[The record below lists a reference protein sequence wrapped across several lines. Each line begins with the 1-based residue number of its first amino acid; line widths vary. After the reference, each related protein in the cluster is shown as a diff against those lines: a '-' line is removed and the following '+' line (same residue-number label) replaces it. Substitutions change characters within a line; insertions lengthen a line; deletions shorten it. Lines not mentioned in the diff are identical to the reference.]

1 MDDTTTSN
9 SGSGG
14 FENFNFDELI
24 RGALEA
30 ASNFFRDPSITTGVS
45 SVASEAIRDAIN
57 GVVADNSSRGGPGIL
72 ASISGLSNSPTLSAI
87 GNLASM
93 NPLIAT
99 LMGGSDV
106 RIAQEAAKI
115 IGRRDYGML
124 RTPKSELDALMV
136 GTNLQEYW
144 KNFADGTS
152 PFKKGLNQ
160 SHVFLAANWLNQSG
174 AISSEEVTNVEG
186 IKDKSGQVME
196 AAMETLSIGKNI
208 LGMGDDVYAILNQV
222 SILGGGKGKNFEEAA
237 KTFKSY
243 ISKLVADGLEMAD
256 IQSAVSHANGQI
268 QNLMAA
274 GYDANVAS
282 MYARDAT
289 AAAFSVSKE
298 MSSKG
303 VDYNAATESNKYVA
317 MKRVVDTQQGGIAL
331 NARAVA
337 LEAMA
342 AKGAVSDEQLAEINQ
357 LMVNGNLT
365 ENNLRDIL
373 GNNYEDFAR
382 IQRGLMARGSQDP
395 SKLASQAASTRFGD
409 VVNRTKD
416 QAIKN
421 QLMEGLA
428 INAIQDYGEKEGKEI
443 VGIAEKVYAGTAS
456 EDEYKFLE
464 MVDPGIASQ
473 LRTLSKSSQQRER
486 KARENAAIM
495 NVLGAKQVSK
505 LDIMS
510 AEDFKNLYD
519 YGVESGNGLVREEDY
534 IPEALK
540 KMGYDEKKMY
550 KLFESE
556 AFKDVD
562 QIRISGEDGRDY
574 FLDRYGI
581 THSMDQKAVEN
592 YNKSQETEK
601 KEEGKGGLVDVLQKL
616 VNLIEKID
624 NYFNNNYGN
633 ATLSNKEQ
641 NQNAGK

>member
-1 MDDTTTSN
+1 
-9 SGSGG
+9 
-14 FENFNFDELI
+14 
-24 RGALEA
+24 
-30 ASNFFRDPSITTGVS
+30 
-45 SVASEAIRDAIN
+45 
-57 GVVADNSSRGGPGIL
+57 
-72 ASISGLSNSPTLSAI
+72 
-87 GNLASM
+87 
-93 NPLIAT
+93 
-99 LMGGSDV
+99 
-106 RIAQEAAKI
+106 
-115 IGRRDYGML
+115 
-124 RTPKSELDALMV
+124 
-136 GTNLQEYW
+136 
-144 KNFADGTS
+144 
-152 PFKKGLNQ
+152 
-160 SHVFLAANWLNQSG
+160 
-174 AISSEEVTNVEG
+174 
-186 IKDKSGQVME
+186 
-196 AAMETLSIGKNI
+196 
-208 LGMGDDVYAILNQV
+208 
-222 SILGGGKGKNFEEAA
+222 
-237 KTFKSY
+237 
-243 ISKLVADGLEMAD
+243 
-256 IQSAVSHANGQI
+256 
-268 QNLMAA
+268 
-274 GYDANVAS
+274 
-282 MYARDAT
+282 
-289 AAAFSVSKE
+289 

-317 MKRVVDTQQGGIAL
+317 MKRVVDTQRGGIAL

-342 AKGAVSDEQLAEINQ
+342 ATGAVSDEQLAEINQ

-409 VVNRTKD
+409 VINKTKD

-443 VGIAEKVYAGTAS
+443 VGIAEKVYAGTAT

-495 NVLGAKQVSK
+495 NVLGAKQVLK

-519 YGVESGNGLVREEDY
+519 YGVESGNSLEQEKDY

-540 KMGYDEKKMY
+540 KMGFDEQKMY

-574 FLDRYGI
+574 FLDRYGN

-601 KEEGKGGLVDVLQKL
+601 KEEQTGLVAVLQKL

>member
-1 MDDTTTSN
+1 
-9 SGSGG
+9 
-14 FENFNFDELI
+14 
-24 RGALEA
+24 
-30 ASNFFRDPSITTGVS
+30 
-45 SVASEAIRDAIN
+45 
-57 GVVADNSSRGGPGIL
+57 
-72 ASISGLSNSPTLSAI
+72 
-87 GNLASM
+87 
-93 NPLIAT
+93 
-99 LMGGSDV
+99 
-106 RIAQEAAKI
+106 
-115 IGRRDYGML
+115 
-124 RTPKSELDALMV
+124 
-136 GTNLQEYW
+136 
-144 KNFADGTS
+144 
-152 PFKKGLNQ
+152 
-160 SHVFLAANWLNQSG
+160 
-174 AISSEEVTNVEG
+174 
-186 IKDKSGQVME
+186 
-196 AAMETLSIGKNI
+196 
-208 LGMGDDVYAILNQV
+208 
-222 SILGGGKGKNFEEAA
+222 
-237 KTFKSY
+237 
-243 ISKLVADGLEMAD
+243 
-256 IQSAVSHANGQI
+256 
-268 QNLMAA
+268 
-274 GYDANVAS
+274 
-282 MYARDAT
+282 
-289 AAAFSVSKE
+289 
-298 MSSKG
+298 
-303 VDYNAATESNKYVA
+303 
-317 MKRVVDTQQGGIAL
+317 
-331 NARAVA
+331 
-337 LEAMA
+337 
-342 AKGAVSDEQLAEINQ
+342 
-357 LMVNGNLT
+357 
-365 ENNLRDIL
+365 
-373 GNNYEDFAR
+373 
-382 IQRGLMARGSQDP
+382 MARGSQDP

-519 YGVESGNGLVREEDY
+519 YGVESGSGLVREEDY

-540 KMGYDEKKMY
+540 KMGFDEQKMY

-592 YNKSQETEK
+592 YNKSQEAEK
-601 KEEGKGGLVDVLQKL
+601 GEQNGLVSVLQKL